1 LNTFKNELI
10 NKAYE
15 EIEKFLTSTLDSK
28 LTIYSANGFILV
40 MNSILTELDNKLVDS
55 AGNEGAETNF
65 ENKN

>member
-55 AGNEGAETNF
+55 AGNEGIETNF

>member
-1 LNTFKNELI
+1 MNTFKNELI

-55 AGNEGAETNF
+55 TSNEGTETNF

>member
-40 MNSILTELDNKLVDS
+40 MNSILTELDNKLSDS
-55 AGNEGAETNF
+55 CSEESTETNF

>member
-1 LNTFKNELI
+1 MNTFKNELI

-55 AGNEGAETNF
+55 AGNEGTETNF